1 MCYFLYNFTKLKKNN
16 QLLTYKLNVNF
27 MKRSFLFLAEG
38 FEEIE
43 ALTVVDVMRRAGMD
57 LKTVSITDDHKVLGA
72 HGIPVLAD
80 MLICEA
86 DLANAEWLIAPGGM
100 PGSTNLANSE
110 TLSKALKAHAQAGGK
125 IAAICAAPAVVLYPL
140 GILDGKEATCYPGF
154 EGECVKAVM
163 RDTPVVALDNI
174 ITANGPATALRF
186 ALAIVANSMGEGVAQ
201 EVGSGMLHY
210 TRSMNFYF

>member
-1 MCYFLYNFTKLKKNN
+1 
-16 QLLTYKLNVNF
+16 

-57 LKTVSITDDHKVLGA
+57 LKTVSIISEHKVLGA

-80 MLICEA
+80 MLISEA

-100 PGSTNLANSE
+100 PGSTNLASCE
-110 TLSKALKAHAQAGGK
+110 TLNKALKAHAKAGGK

-154 EGECVKAVM
+154 EGECEDAVM

-210 TRSMNFYF
+210 TRTMNFYF